1 MLRKIFGVNYMR
13 YVLVNSFLN
22 LGDAPLGVGGCDG
35 VEVAALCQRRPP
47 GHVRMRWRGGSRSL
61 SALSTQACKDAMV

>member
-1 MLRKIFGVNYMR
+1 MNYLR

-47 GHVRMRWRGGSRSL
+47 GHVWMRWRGGSRSL
-61 SALSTQACKDAMV
+61 SASSTQARKDAMV